1 MQQITIH
8 AYAKINLALDVLNR
22 RPDGYHTVR
31 MIMQSLSLCDT
42 LFIQKTEEP
51 GISLS
56 ARNPEHYPDI
66 TWDENNLIYKAAR
79 LFLDARNISE
89 GVQIII
95 DKQIPS
101 AAGLAGGSSD
111 AAATL
116 KGLNQLFE
124 QNLSTEK
131 LQELGVKLGA
141 DVPYC
146 ILLGTALSEGI
157 GEVLTPLA
165 PAPALYCTLVK
176 PAAGISTKYVYEHL
190 DLETATH
197 PDMDAM
203 LDALQKQDVKKLCT
217 GLGNILEPVA
227 LTLCPEVMK
236 IERTLLEMGALGACM
251 SGSGPTVFGLFTDG
265 NDAIEAAEYFM
276 DHGYAER
283 SFVTK
288 FYQPPQKRRLVYDD
302 ILRTM

>member
-1 MQQITIH
+1 MEQLTIH

-42 LFIQKTEEP
+42 LFMRKTEEP
-51 GISLS
+51 GIILS
-56 ARNPEHYPDI
+56 ARNPEQFPDV
-66 TWDENNLIYKAAR
+66 TWDEHNLIYKAAK
-79 LFLDARNISE
+79 LFMDTCSLPG
-89 GVQIII
+89 GVQITI

-116 KGLNQLFE
+116 KGMNQLFE
-124 QNLSTEK
+124 QNLSIEE
-131 LQELGVKLGA
+131 LQALGVTLGA

-146 ILLGTALSEGI
+146 IMLGTALSEGI
-157 GEVLTPLA
+157 GEVLTPLK

-176 PAAGISTKYVYEHL
+176 PSTPVSTKYVYEHL
-190 DLETATH
+190 NLEEATH
-197 PDMDAM
+197 PDIDA
-203 LDALQKQDVKKLCT
+203 ALQAIQTGDIKKLCT
-217 GLGNILEPVA
+217 NLDNILEPVA
-227 LTLCPEVMK
+227 RTLCPEVIK
-236 IERTLLEMGALGACM
+236 IEKALREMGAIGVCM

-265 NDAIEAAEYFM
+265 NDAIEASEYFT
-276 DHGYAER
+276 DHGYAGQ

-288 FYQPPQKRRLVYDD
+288 FYQPQRRLNYDD
-302 ILRTM
+302 IHSGK

>member
-1 MQQITIH
+1 
-8 AYAKINLALDVLNR
+8 
-22 RPDGYHTVR
+22 
-31 MIMQSLSLCDT
+31 
-42 LFIQKTEEP
+42 
-51 GISLS
+51 
-56 ARNPEHYPDI
+56 
-66 TWDENNLIYKAAR
+66 
-79 LFLDARNISE
+79 
-89 GVQIII
+89 
-95 DKQIPS
+95 
-101 AAGLAGGSSD
+101 
-111 AAATL
+111 
-116 KGLNQLFE
+116 
-124 QNLSTEK
+124 
-131 LQELGVKLGA
+131 
-141 DVPYC
+141 
-146 ILLGTALSEGI
+146 
-157 GEVLTPLA
+157 
-165 PAPALYCTLVK
+165 
-176 PAAGISTKYVYEHL
+176 
-190 DLETATH
+190 LETATH

>member
-8 AYAKINLALDVLNR
+8 AHAKINLALDVLNR

-42 LFIQKTEEP
+42 LFIQKTDTP
-51 GISLS
+51 GIQLS
-56 ARNPEHYPDI
+56 ARNPVRYPDI
-66 TWDENNLIYKAAR
+66 TWDENNLIYKAAK
-79 LFLDARNISE
+79 LFLDTCNLQS
-89 GVQIII
+89 GVHITV

-116 KGLNQLFE
+116 KGLNQLFH
-124 QNLSTEK
+124 QNLSLKE

-146 ILLGTALSEGI
+146 IMLGTALSEGI
-157 GEVLTPLA
+157 GEVLTPLM
-165 PAPALYCTLVK
+165 PAPALYCTLIK
-176 PAAGISTKYVYEHL
+176 PTAGISTKYVYEHL
-190 DLETATH
+190 DLNSAKH
-197 PDMDAM
+197 PDIDAVA
-203 LDALQKQDVKKLCT
+203 DAISKQDVQKLCA

-227 LTLCPEVMK
+227 RTLCPEILR
-236 IERTLLEMGALGACM
+236 IERTLLEMGAAGACM

-265 NDAIEAAEYFM
+265 NDAIEAAEYFI
-276 DHGYAER
+276 DHGYAEG

-288 FYQPPQKRRLVYDD
+288 FHQPPKQRALVYDD
-302 ILRTM
+302 ILRSV

>member
-1 MQQITIH
+1 MEQLTIYAH
-8 AYAKINLALDVLNR
+8 AKINLALDVLNR

-31 MIMQSLSLCDT
+31 MIMQSLALCDT
-42 LFIQKTEEP
+42 LFLQKTKEP
-51 GISLS
+51 GIRLL
-56 ARNPEHYPDI
+56 ARNPEHFPDV
-66 TWDENNLIYKAAR
+66 TWDEHNLIYKAAK
-79 LFLDARNISE
+79 LFMDTYSIE
-89 GVQIII
+89 DGVKITI

-116 KGLNQLFE
+116 KGMNQLFE
-124 QNLSTEK
+124 KNLSMEELK
-131 LQELGVKLGA
+131 KLGVKLGA

-146 ILLGTALSEGI
+146 IQLGTALSEGI
-157 GEVLTPLA
+157 GEVLTPLK

-176 PAAGISTKYVYEHL
+176 PATAVSTKYVYEHL
-190 DLETATH
+190 NLEDANH
-197 PDMDAM
+197 PDIDA
-203 LDALQKQDVKKLCT
+203 ALSAIETGNIQKLCSN
-217 GLGNILEPVA
+217 LDNILEPVA
-227 LTLCPEVMK
+227 RVLCPEVIK
-236 IERTLLEMGALGACM
+236 IEKTLLEMGAVGACM

-288 FYQPPQKRRLVYDD
+288 FYQPPLRSLNYDD
-302 ILRTM
+302 IHPAN

>member
-8 AYAKINLALDVLNR
+8 ANAKINLALDVLNR

-42 LFIQKTEEP
+42 LTLRKLDVP
-51 GISLS
+51 GIILV
-56 ARNPEHYPDI
+56 AQNPHHFPDV
-66 TWDENNLIYKAAR
+66 TWDEHNLIYKAAQ
-79 LFLDARNISE
+79 LFLDTCRLE
-89 GVQIII
+89 GGVQITI

-116 KGLNQLFE
+116 KGMNQLFE
-124 QNLSTEK
+124 TNLSVEE

-146 ILLGTALSEGI
+146 IQLGTALSEGI
-157 GEVLTPLA
+157 GEVLTPLP

-176 PAAGISTKYVYEHL
+176 PATAVSTKYVYEHL
-190 DLETATH
+190 NLETATH
-197 PDMDAM
+197 PDIDAA
-203 LDALQKQDVKKLCT
+203 LDAIETGNISKLCAS
-217 GLGNILEPVA
+217 LDNILEPVA
-227 LTLCPEVMK
+227 RTICPE
-236 IERTLLEMGALGACM
+236 IEEIETKLTELGALGVCM
-251 SGSGPTVFGLFTDG
+251 SGSGPTVFSLFTDG
-265 NDAIEAAEYFM
+265 NAAIEAAEYFL

-288 FYQPPQKRRLVYDD
+288 FYQP
-302 ILRTM
+302 

>member
-1 MQQITIH
+1 MQQITVH
-8 AYAKINLALDVLNR
+8 ANAKINLALDVLNR

-42 LFIQKTEEP
+42 LTLRKTKEP
-51 GISLS
+51 GITLS
-56 ARNPEHYPDI
+56 AMNPEHYPDV
-66 TWDENNLIYKAAR
+66 TWDERNLIYKAAK
-79 LFLDARNISE
+79 LFMDTCPVE
-89 GVQIII
+89 GGVQITI

-116 KGLNQLFE
+116 KGMNQLFE
-124 QNLSTEK
+124 QNLSMEE
-131 LQELGVKLGA
+131 LQKLGVKLGA

-146 ILLGTALSEGI
+146 IQLGTALSEGI
-157 GEVLTPLA
+157 GEQLTALK

-176 PAAGISTKYVYEHL
+176 PAAAVSTKYVYENL
-190 DLETATH
+190 KLEEARH
-197 PDMDAM
+197 PDIDA
-203 LDALQKQDVKKLCT
+203 ALAAIEEGNISKLCVN
-217 GLGNILEPVA
+217 LNNILEPVA
-227 LTLCPEVMK
+227 RTLCPEVED
-236 IERTLLEMGALGACM
+236 IETKLMELGALGTCM

-265 NDAIEAAEYFM
+265 NAAIEAAEYFL

-288 FYQPPQKRRLVYDD
+288 FH
-302 ILRTM
+302 

>member
-1 MQQITIH
+1 MEQLTIH
-8 AYAKINLALDVLNR
+8 ANAKINLALDVLNR

-42 LFIQKTEEP
+42 LFLRKTETP
-51 GISLS
+51 GIAIS
-56 ARNPEHYPDI
+56 ARNPEHYPDV
-66 TWDENNLIYKAAR
+66 TWDEHNLIYKAAK
-79 LFLDARNISE
+79 LFMDTYPTE
-89 GVQIII
+89 GGVQIII

-116 KGLNQLFE
+116 KGMNQLFE
-124 QNLSTEK
+124 KNLSLEE
-131 LQELGVKLGA
+131 LQSLGLKLGA

-146 ILLGTALSEGI
+146 IMLGTALSEGI
-157 GEVLTPLA
+157 GEVLTPLK

-176 PAAGISTKYVYEHL
+176 PSTAVSTKYVYENLKL
-190 DLETATH
+190 DEAHH
-197 PDMDAM
+197 PDIDAVI
-203 LDALQKQDVKKLCT
+203 AAIEENNIAKLCAN
-217 GLGNILEPVA
+217 LSNILEPVA
-227 LTLCPEVMK
+227 RTLCPEVEEIK
-236 IERTLLEMGALGACM
+236 LKLIELGALGTCM

-265 NDAIEAAEYFM
+265 NAAIEASEYFL

-288 FYQPPQKRRLVYDD
+288 FQQPAQRKLNYDD
-302 ILRTM
+302 ISSAV

>member
-1 MQQITIH
+1 MEQLTIH
-8 AYAKINLALDVLNR
+8 AHAKINLALDVLNR

-42 LFIQKTEEP
+42 LFLQKAAEP
-51 GISLS
+51 GIVLS
-56 ARNPEHYPDI
+56 ARNPEQFPDV
-66 TWDENNLIYKAAR
+66 TWDENNLIYKAAK
-79 LFLDARNISE
+79 LFMDTYNIKE
-89 GVQIII
+89 GIQITI

-124 QNLSTEK
+124 LNLSMEE
-131 LQELGVKLGA
+131 LQTLGVKLGA

-146 ILLGTALSEGI
+146 IQLGTALSEGI
-157 GEVLTPLA
+157 GEVLTPLK

-176 PAAGISTKYVYEHL
+176 PSASVSTKYVYEHL
-190 DLETATH
+190 NLKEAKH
-197 PDMDAM
+197 PDIDA
-203 LDALQKQDVKKLCT
+203 ALSAIETGSISKLCAN
-217 GLGNILEPVA
+217 LDNILEPVA
-227 LTLCPEVMK
+227 RELCPEVET
-236 IERTLLEMGALGACM
+236 IENKLMELGALGACM
-251 SGSGPTVFGLFTDG
+251 SGSGPTVFGLFSDG
-265 NDAIEAAEYFM
+265 NAAIEASEYFM

-288 FYQPPQKRRLVYDD
+288 FYQP
-302 ILRTM
+302 

>member
-1 MQQITIH
+1 MEQLTIH
-8 AYAKINLALDVLNR
+8 AYAKVNLALDVLNR

-42 LFIQKTEEP
+42 LFMRKTEVP

-56 ARNPEHYPDI
+56 ARNPEHFPDV
-66 TWDENNLIYKAAR
+66 TWDEHNLIYKAAK
-79 LFLDARNISE
+79 LFMDTCSITE

-116 KGLNQLFE
+116 KGLNQLFG
-124 QNLSTEK
+124 QNLSMEE
-131 LQELGVKLGA
+131 LQALGVTLGA

-146 ILLGTALSEGI
+146 IQLGTALSEGI
-157 GEVLTPLA
+157 GEVLTPLK

-176 PAAGISTKYVYEHL
+176 PTASVSTKYVYEHL
-190 DLETATH
+190 NLEEASH
-197 PDMDAM
+197 PDIDA
-203 LDALQKQDVKKLCT
+203 ALSAIESGDVKKLCAN
-217 GLGNILEPVA
+217 LNNILEPVA
-227 LTLCPEVMK
+227 LTLCPEVIK
-236 IERTLLEMGALGACM
+236 IKKILQEMGASGVCM

-265 NDAIEAAEYFM
+265 NDAIEASEYFM

-283 SFVTK
+283 AFVTK
-288 FYQPPQKRRLVYDD
+288 FYQPPQRRLNYDD
-302 ILRTM
+302 IHSEE

>member
-8 AYAKINLALDVLNR
+8 ANAKINLALDVLNR

-31 MIMQSLSLCDT
+31 MIMQSLALCDT
-42 LFIQKTEEP
+42 LTLRKSDTA
-51 GISLS
+51 GIVLH
-56 ARNPEHYPDI
+56 AQNPHHFPDV
-66 TWDENNLIYKAAR
+66 TWDEHNLIYKAAK
-79 LFLDARNISE
+79 LFFDTYPVE
-89 GVQIII
+89 GGVQITI

-124 QNLSTEK
+124 KNLSIEELK
-131 LQELGVKLGA
+131 ELGLKLGA

-146 ILLGTALSEGI
+146 IQLGTTLSEGI
-157 GEVLTPLA
+157 GEVLTPLT

-176 PAAGISTKYVYEHL
+176 PETAVSTKYVYEHL
-190 DLETATH
+190 DLQNAKH
-197 PDMDAM
+197 PDIDS
-203 LDALQKQDVKKLCT
+203 ALTAIESSNIRLLCDN
-217 GLGNILEPVA
+217 LENILEPVA
-227 LTLCPEVMK
+227 RTLCPEIAE
-236 IERTLLEMGALGACM
+236 IEEKLKEFGALGACM

-265 NDAIEAAEYFM
+265 NAAIEAAEFFL

-288 FYQPPQKRRLVYDD
+288 FSQPTRRQLVYDD
-302 ILRTM
+302 ILRTV